1 MKFLIDAD
9 LPRRSVEL
17 FCRYG
22 HEAVHVC
29 DVGLGTASDAEIAAY
44 ARSQGLCLVTGDFGF
59 ADVRNYPPDQHAG
72 LVVLQ
77 LSRTAT
83 ANSIVRLLESF
94 LRQERTLAQLPRRL
108 AIVGRG
114 SIRLRPSPND

>member
-22 HEAVHVC
+22 HEAAHVS
-29 DVGLGTASDAEIAAY
+29 DMGLGAASDAEIAAY
-44 ARSQGLCLVTGDFGF
+44 ARGQRLCLVTGDFGF
-59 ADVRNYPPDQHAG
+59 ADVRNYPPDQYAG

-77 LSRTAT
+77 LPRTAT
-83 ANSIVRLLESF
+83 ANSIVSLLEAF
-94 LRQERTLAQLPRRL
+94 LRQEHTLAQLPRRL
-108 AIVGRG
+108 AIVGWG
-114 SIRLRPSPND
+114 NVRLRPRPKA